1 MSLLADGAQSR
12 LIFGACGT
20 YRARQVK
27 RIAIMDFDAHHG
39 NGTQDAFER
48 DSRVLLVDVH
58 QVLEENNMFGYM
70 FYLSAQ
76 FA

>member
-1 MSLLADGAQSR
+1 MSPILTVPRYSMSVLAGMARNHVRSI
-12 LIFGACGT
+12 IFGPCCI

-48 DSRVLLVDVH
+48 DSRVLMVDVH
-58 QVLEENNMFGYM
+58 QVL
-70 FYLSAQ
+70 
-76 FA
+76 